1 MEAKEVLF
9 MNKGEGETSYVKRS
23 KYTQKVA
30 AITQPIV
37 YKAAQSVIAEDFCC
51 QQVVNV
57 ADLGCS
63 CGPNTF
69 TVISTVI
76 ESMVER
82 CSYLKCQVPEIQF
95 YLNDLVGNDFNT
107 LFKGLSDLQ
116 EKYKHVTWFAMGAPG
131 GLFPRNTL
139 HLVHSSY
146 SVHWLSKGLIDEEK
160 LDFFNVPYYTPY
172 HEEVQSMVDHEGS
185 FTTEFIDTVAIETGD
200 QNVWS
205 GPESRAKGIRAFT
218 EPMVSQQFGEGV
230 MNKLYDKVLEI
241 LVEDFKQGEQST
253 KGVSIVVI
261 LKKEKEPK

>member
-146 SVHWLSKGLIDEEK
+146 SVHWLSKAPKVTSEEGLPLNKGRIYISKTSSSEVRKAYLSQFQE
-160 LDFFNVPYYTPY
+160 DFFTFLKCRSSELMPNGRMVVIIHGRESADPTCKDSCYTW
-172 HEEVQSMVDHEGS
+172 EVLAE
-185 FTTEFIDTVAIETGD
+185 AI
-200 QNVWS
+200 S
-205 GPESRAKGIRAFT
+205 Y
-218 EPMVSQQFGEGV
+218 MVSQVKPHHQII
-230 MNKLYDKVLEI
+230 KA
-241 LVEDFKQGEQST
+241 
-253 KGVSIVVI
+253 
-261 LKKEKEPK
+261 